1 MTDMTKAIYF
11 DMDGTIANLYG
22 VEGWLACLETS
33 DPTPYKVARPLVNMN
48 MLALLLNR
56 LQAEGYHIG
65 IVSWLSKSGTVEFN
79 AEVII
84 AKRMWLKNHLPSVY
98 WDEYKIVPYGTP
110 KHSIVEY
117 ADGILFDDEIQNR
130 VNWTGTAYDVNNI
143 IEILKGLCWPL
154 G

>member
-1 MTDMTKAIYF
+1 MTDMAKAIYF
-11 DMDGTIANLYG
+11 DMDGTIANFYG
-22 VEGWLACLETS
+22 VEGWLACLEAS
-33 DPTPYKVARPLVNMN
+33 DPTPYKVAEPLVNMN
-48 MLALLLNR
+48 RLAHLLNR
-56 LQAEGYHIG
+56 LQAEGWHIG
-65 IVSWLSKSGTVEFN
+65 IVSWLSKCGTVEFN

-130 VNWTGTAYDVNNI
+130 TNWTGTAYDVDNI
-143 IEILKGLCWPL
+143 IEILKGLR
-154 G
+154 